1 MKNIFRII
9 LISFALPGMLASC
22 EEFLTNEPVDKLIP
36 ETFFQSEKDLE
47 LYTNSFYQRMLPGGL
62 DVAQADEMGE
72 YTSKNQSPAYIA
84 GSYSSVDESAW
95 DWTDLR
101 NINYFLEHAGNEEI
115 PQEARDHYTGIARFF
130 RAYFYYEKVKRYGDV
145 PWYSKTLATDD
156 PDLYKPR
163 DPRQLVMDSVL
174 ADLDFAVIHIRDEK
188 DNASS
193 LVTRQVA
200 LAFKSRVCLFEGTF
214 RKYHT
219 QLGLTSSA
227 NQFLEEAADAA
238 KKVMDSGKYDLYNTG
253 TPSGD
258 YRTLFTSENPV
269 NTEVLWAVGYNNAL
283 KRWHNI
289 TWKFNSAT
297 YGSRWG
303 LNKQFIN
310 TYLMTDGTCFT
321 DRPGYDTIR
330 FVREMKDRDHR
341 LAQTVRSLGYT
352 RSDGSPAPP
361 NFGYTFTG
369 YHILKH
375 SLDDKRLDG
384 ISESYNS
391 IPLIRYAE
399 VLLNYAEALAELGRF
414 DGTTWEQT
422 IEPLRTR
429 AGVNPSVPAVAD
441 SYLQN
446 VYFPG
451 ITDKF
456 LLEIRRERGIELC
469 YEGLRYDDLL
479 RWKKGHLLEMQW
491 KGIYVPRL
499 DYPMDLDG
507 NGTPDVSFVQ
517 TVPSE
522 KINGVIYY
530 IIDGTASKLT
540 EGTSG
545 HLVWRDDEERIF
557 NEKKYFHPISNSD
570 LVLNPELEQNPGW
583 E

>member
-1 MKNIFRII
+1 MKNIISII
-9 LISFALPGMLASC
+9 IVSVSLGLLVSC
-22 EEFLTNEPVDKLIP
+22 EDFLTNEPADKLVP

-62 DVAQADEMGE
+62 EVVQADEMGE

-84 GSYSSVDESAW
+84 GSYTSVNEPEW
-95 DWTDLR
+95 NWTNLR
-101 NINYFLEHAGNEEI
+101 NINYFLEHIGNEEI
-115 PQEARDHYTGIARFF
+115 PQEARDHYEGIARFF

-156 PDLYKPR
+156 TDLYKPR
-163 DPRQLVMDSVL
+163 DTRKMVMDSIL
-174 ADLDFAVIHIRDEK
+174 ADLNFAVTHIYDEK
-188 DNASS
+188 DNTSS
-193 LVTRQVA
+193 LVTRQVT
-200 LAFKSRVCLFEGTF
+200 LAFMSRVCLFEGTF

-219 QLGLTSSA
+219 ELGLTSSA
-227 NQFLEEAADAA
+227 DLFLEEAADAA
-238 KKVMDSGKYDLYNTG
+238 KKVMGSGKYKIYSTEN
-253 TPSGD
+253 PAND
-258 YRTLFTSENPV
+258 YRTLFTSETPV
-269 NTEVLWAVGYNNAL
+269 NDEVLWAVVYNNAL
-283 KRWHNI
+283 ERWHNI

-297 YGSRWG
+297 YGARWG

-310 TYLMTDGTCFT
+310 TYLMTDGTRFT
-321 DRPGYDTIR
+321 DHSGYDTIQ
-330 FVREMKDRDHR
+330 FVREMADRDYR
-341 LAQTVRSLGYT
+341 LAQTVRSLGYK

-391 IPLIRYAE
+391 IPMIRYAE
-399 VLLNYAEALAELGRF
+399 VLLNYAEAQAELGYF
-414 DGTTWEQT
+414 DETTWNQT
-422 IEPLRTR
+422 IAPLRIR
-429 AGVNPSVPAVAD
+429 AGVNPSIPETAD
-441 SYLQN
+441 NYLQN
-446 VYFPG
+446 VYFPE
-451 ITDKF
+451 ISDKF

-491 KGIYVPRL
+491 KGIYVPAL

-507 NGTPDVSFVQ
+507 NGSPDVSFVE

-522 KINGVIYY
+522 KVPGVIYY
-530 IIDGTASKLT
+530 IIDGAASKLT
-540 EGTSG
+540 EKIKG
-545 HLVWRDDEERIF
+545 HLVWRDDEERVF
-557 NEKKYFHPISNSD
+557 DEKKYFHPISNSD
-570 LVLNPELEQNPGW
+570 IVLNPKLEQNPGW